1 MERERPFPQET
12 GTVTGESL
20 SERVRKV
27 QEFAKI
33 LGFGPSDNPEADKAF
48 MDEQW
53 GED

>member
-1 MERERPFPQET
+1 MERERPIPQET
-12 GTVTGESL
+12 GTVAGESL

-27 QEFAKI
+27 QKFAKR
-33 LGFGPSDNPEADKAF
+33 LGFRPSGNLEADKAF